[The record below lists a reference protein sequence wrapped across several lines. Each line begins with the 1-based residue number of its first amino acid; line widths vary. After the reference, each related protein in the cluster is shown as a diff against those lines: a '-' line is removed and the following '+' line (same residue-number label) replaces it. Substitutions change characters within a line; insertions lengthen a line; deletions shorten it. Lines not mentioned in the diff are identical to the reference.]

1 MKNIYIGLMLIS
13 LFSCNRKES
22 NKIVN
27 LGSNPNQI
35 QLNRAVHD
43 TLRNAHPNKIFKN
56 KMTDQ
61 ELIENIKL
69 AINPKFKDWVLFRN
83 GTYII
88 FDDITKVKNI
98 EDEAIAMMKEFGPVF
113 AGGPAGDFNTIH
125 LTKTEGWIVAGH
137 GYGMYTYVSP
147 SEMQNTSANDL
158 EVGLFG
164 RSKRD
169 LDGKNPEIIYI
180 NKSK

>member
-1 MKNIYIGLMLIS
+1 MKITYFIPILILIS
-13 LFSCNRKES
+13 SCNPKNGNNEIDQTVF
-22 NKIVN
+22 KT
-27 LGSNPNQI
+27 NQPK
-35 QLNRAVHD
+35 QSQSKQMND
-43 TLRNAHPNKIFKN
+43 K
-56 KMTDQ
+56 
-61 ELIENIKL
+61 ELIENVKL
-69 AINPKFKDWVLFRN
+69 AINPKFQDWVLFKN

-98 EDEAIAMMKEFGPVF
+98 NDDAMVMMKEFGPVF

-125 LTKTEGWIVAGH
+125 LTKTEGWIVSGH

-147 SEMQNTSANDL
+147 SEIQNESANDM
-158 EVGLFG
+158 EIGLLG

-169 LDGKNPEIIYI
+169 LDGKKPEIIYV

>member
-1 MKNIYIGLMLIS
+1 MKAINIITS
-13 LFSCNRKES
+13 LTLLLSCNSKKEN

-27 LGSNPNQI
+27 LDSNQI
-35 QLNRAVHD
+35 KLSD
-43 TLRNAHPNKIFKN
+43 TINNQKQKKQSYQMRDN
-56 KMTDQ
+56 
-61 ELIENIKL
+61 ELIENVKL
-69 AINPKFKDWVLFRN
+69 AINPKFQDWVLFKN

-88 FDDITKVKNI
+88 FDDISKVKNTN
-98 EDEAIAMMKEFGPVF
+98 DEASAIMKEFGPVF

-137 GYGMYTYVSP
+137 GYGMYTFVSP
-147 SEMQNTSANDL
+147 DELENKSPDDL

-169 LDGKNPEIIYI
+169 RDGKNPEVIYI

>member
-1 MKNIYIGLMLIS
+1 MKITYFIPILILIS
-13 LFSCNRKES
+13 SCNPKNGNNE
-22 NKIVN
+22 I
-27 LGSNPNQI
+27 NQT
-35 QLNRAVHD
+35 V
-43 TLRNAHPNKIFKN
+43 FKTN
-56 KMTDQ
+56 QPKQSQSKQMNDK
-61 ELIENIKL
+61 ELIENVKL
-69 AINPKFKDWVLFRN
+69 AINPKFQDWVLFKN

-98 EDEAIAMMKEFGPVF
+98 NDEAMVMMKEFGPVF

-125 LTKTEGWIVAGH
+125 LTKTEGWIVSGH

-147 SEMQNTSANDL
+147 SEIQNESANDM
-158 EVGLFG
+158 EIGLLG

-169 LDGKNPEIIYI
+169 LDGKKPEIIYI